1 MNAFFLID
9 LWKVYSYMPHGLF
22 KDRNWSLNCVGQ
34 GNLPLLLGYLTHQ
47 KQKSKLVPLFC
58 TWSDTD
64 SDVRPG
70 SILVSFAFRTVIK
83 DLFYTIDFTI
93 NFTIEKILKI

>member
-1 MNAFFLID
+1 MDYLKIVNL
-9 LWKVYSYMPHGLF
+9 
-22 KDRNWSLNCVGQ
+22 NWVGQ

-47 KQKSKLVPLFC
+47 KQKTKLVPLFC

-70 SILVSFAFRTVIK
+70 SLLVSFAFRTVIK
-83 DLFYTIDFTI
+83 DLFLLL
-93 NFTIEKILKI
+93 ILLLILMLKRCLKSKFYGV